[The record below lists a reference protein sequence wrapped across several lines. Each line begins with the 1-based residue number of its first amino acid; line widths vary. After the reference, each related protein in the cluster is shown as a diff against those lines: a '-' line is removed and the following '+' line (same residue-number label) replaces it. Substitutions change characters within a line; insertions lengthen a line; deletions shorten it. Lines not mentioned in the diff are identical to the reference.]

1 MRTPIPLSARSEH
14 LLPAGLSAEL
24 DSFLLSLEAENLA
37 PKTRRTYADA
47 VDQLG
52 RFLVGR
58 GMPTDV
64 GAIRREHI
72 EAFIADQVARRRPN
86 TARNRYLALKRFFDW
101 LLDEGGLAP
110 RHGLLTTVSGSSSR
124 MADQRRRPPITH
136 RMPAVVKV
144 AAIFVGA
151 RNSSE
156 GRLGVPLGPVAYLS
170 DQIG

>member
-14 LLPAGLSAEL
+14 LLPAGLGAEL
-24 DSFLLSLEAENLA
+24 NSFLLSLEAENLA

-64 GAIRREHI
+64 GAIRREHV

-86 TARNRYLALKRFFDW
+86 TARNRYLALKRFFAW
-101 LLDEGGLAP
+101 LLDEGLIEMASTTSSLRGTLA
-110 RHGLLTTVSGSSSR
+110 SR
-124 MADQRRRPPITH
+124 
-136 RMPAVVKV
+136 
-144 AAIFVGA
+144 VGA
-151 RNSSE
+151 RRE
-156 GRLGVPLGPVAYLS
+156 RAR
-170 DQIG
+170 DQDAQCTG